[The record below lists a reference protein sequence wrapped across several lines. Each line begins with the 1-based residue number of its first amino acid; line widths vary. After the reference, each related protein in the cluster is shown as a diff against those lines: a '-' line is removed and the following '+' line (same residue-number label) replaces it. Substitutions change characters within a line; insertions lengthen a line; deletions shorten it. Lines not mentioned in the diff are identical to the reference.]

1 MAHGLRVEVDADL
14 CIGSGDCERLAPG
27 AFELVDDV
35 AVVRD
40 PERADEDTLH
50 RAERSCPTGAI
61 RILATESIV

>member
-1 MAHGLRVEVDADL
+1 MGHGLRIEVDAEL

-40 PERADEDTLH
+40 PEAADEETLR

-61 RILATESIV
+61 RVLDA

>member
-1 MAHGLRVEVDADL
+1 MGHGLEVEVDVDL

-35 AVVRD
+35 SVVRD
-40 PERADEDTLH
+40 PESVDEETLR

-61 RILATESIV
+61 TVS